1 MRNEKLIGEVL
12 VGQSEA
18 VSSGEDKSLSRRTF
32 ISGASIAGVTLAT
45 LALGG
50 QAVAFGMSTQSE
62 TLRPPGAQ
70 SETDFLA
77 RCVRCGKCI
86 EACPHESIFAIKDF
100 FSATNGTPTIDTRAK
115 ACRMCHN
122 VPCVPACPTGALR
135 DVEKPEEINMG
146 YAVVDRETC
155 ISFKGLRCEV
165 CYRACPLIDRAITID
180 YRKNENDSTH
190 SIFAPIIDQEQCT
203 GCGLCVERC
212 ITDEPAIR
220 IVREGWTIYENEQ
233 EGWVPSARENLPG
246 PQGEGVWIRE

>member
-1 MRNEKLIGEVL
+1 MEHSEKIPPEEKS
-12 VGQSEA
+12 SEKT
-18 VSSGEDKSLSRRTF
+18 SISRRTF
-32 ISGASIAGVTLAT
+32 LSGASIAGVTLAG

-50 QAVAFGMSTQSE
+50 QAVAFGVTSGTE

-70 SETDFLA
+70 SEADFMA

-86 EACPHESIFAIKDF
+86 EACPHESIFAIRSF
-100 FSATNGTPTIDTRAK
+100 LSASAGTPTIDTRAK
-115 ACRMCHN
+115 ACRMCHD

-146 YAVVDRETC
+146 YAVINREIC

-165 CYRACPLIDRAITID
+165 CYRACPLIDQAITID
-180 YRKNENDSTH
+180 YRANESDSIH
-190 SIFAPIIDQEQCT
+190 SIFAPIINDEKCT

-220 IVREGWTIYENEQ
+220 IVREGWPLYEE
-233 EGWVPSARENLPG
+233 ELEDWVPSARENLPG
-246 PQGEGVWIRE
+246 VQGEGVWL